1 MARRPC
7 RYIVAGWSMG
17 GRLLVMSVLLLGL
30 AACATTNSPQLQW
43 DTRVSPTPLVWP
55 AAPDVPRYSY
65 VGQLTG
71 EENFRRDED
80 ATAVGH
86 KMVAWLVGLMA
97 GKSKPVVLQRPQ
109 SGFTAADGRIYVT
122 DVSRGAVYVFDPTA
136 GRLRVWEM
144 AGKNL
149 RFITPL
155 GIVPGANGQILVADA
170 DLARVVRLDHQGHPL
185 GSFGEQELSR
195 PVGLARDRERGEI
208 YVADSRAHD
217 IKIFNDS
224 GKLLRTLGHRGAGP
238 GEFNAPTYLS
248 FAHGRLYVTDTLNA
262 RVQIFDR
269 TGKFI
274 RAIGRRGLYLGDLP
288 RPKGVAV
295 DRDGHLYVVESYYDY
310 LLVFDDQGKLL
321 LPIGGTGNAIGRFYL
336 PAGVWLDERDN
347 VYVADSFN
355 GRVMVFK
362 YLGGK

>member
-1 MARRPC
+1 MNDRNPMAPRTTR
-7 RYIVAGWSMG
+7 
-17 GRLLVMSVLLLGL
+17 GRAVLLLAAMLGL
-30 AACATTNSPQLQW
+30 AACATTHPPQLQW
-43 DTRVSPTPLVWP
+43 DTRATPTPLVWP
-55 AAPDVPRYSY
+55 AAPDVPRYRY

-71 EENFRRDED
+71 EENFRQDED
-80 ATAVGH
+80 AATVGH
-86 KMVAWLVGLMA
+86 NLLAWLVGLVA
-97 GKSKPVVLQRPQ
+97 GKAQPVVLQRPQ
-109 SGFTAADGRIYVT
+109 SGFTAPDGRIYVT
-122 DVSRGAVYVFDPTA
+122 DVSRGAVYVFDQPA
-136 GRLRVWEM
+136 GKLAVWEM
-144 AGKNL
+144 AAKNL
-149 RFITPL
+149 RFVTPL
-155 GIVPGANGQILVADA
+155 GIVPGADGQILVADA
-170 DLARVVRLDHQGHPL
+170 DLARIVRLDHQGHPL
-185 GSFGEQELSR
+185 GSFGEHLLSR
-195 PVGLARDRERGEI
+195 PVGLARDSEAGHI
-208 YVADSRAHD
+208 YVADSGAHD
-217 IKIFNDS
+217 IKIFDDS

-274 RAIGRRGLYLGDLP
+274 RSVGRRGLYLGDLP

-310 LLVFDDQGKLL
+310 LLIFNDQGQLM

-336 PAGVWLDERDN
+336 PGGVWLDNRDR
-347 VYVADSFN
+347 VYVADTFN